1 MTARLPAVRPRQAV
15 RALERAGWQVHRQR
29 GSHLSMKKEGSR
41 FLITIPMH
49 RRDIPKGTLRGI
61 IEDAGLTVEE
71 FNQLLRGSKA

>member
-1 MTARLPAVRPRQAV
+1 
-15 RALERAGWQVHRQR
+15 
-29 GSHLSMKKEGSR
+29 MKKEGSR

-71 FNQLLRGSKA
+71 FNQLVRGRRV